1 MPTKIISK
9 LARIW
14 PTFFK
19 LLLNKKD
26 ELYNIKKMEKWYIPN
41 QSLRM
46 LDVIRILLNE
56 KLRWTFC
63 SQVIDIFYQIST
75 NLSLMR
81 IEDDMEEKSIFVVWP
96 KDCHNTREDLVE
108 SHAISKG
115 SFVKIIWKK

>member
-19 LLLNKKD
+19 LLSNKKD
-26 ELYNIKKMEKWYIPN
+26 ELYNIKKMDKWYIPN
-41 QSLRM
+41 QPLRM

-63 SQVIDIFYQIST
+63 SQMIDIFYQIRYKSV
-75 NLSLMR
+75 LD
-81 IEDDMEEKSIFVVWP
+81 EDWRWYGGEVYLCGM
-96 KDCHNTREDLVE
+96 
-108 SHAISKG
+108 A
-115 SFVKIIWKK
+115 